1 MFSVNDAIQLEY
13 FPLFDAESNLEKW
26 QLHKRPYGVVHLNVP
41 LTTHQQNIYVEL
53 NLIYI

>member
-13 FPLFDAESNLEKW
+13 IPLFDAESNLEKW

-41 LTTHQQNIYVEL
+41 LTNPPTK
-53 NLIYI
+53 YI